1 MPKIIELTFELNIN
15 KVSCP
20 GVWLCQDGQVS
31 LTVFALGSSYE
42 TCMLPPVFPLMF
54 KDVFYFRKRFQ
65 AACTLS
71 NIFCLL
77 KDETVYCELIQWG
90 GDCRNDRCTVLA
102 QYLGALNDVLF
113 PPDLCSN
120 EGVDLLMRRSKGFP
134 GILAP
139 KIEISTKVRLDEVF
153 DALCTVPNRTP
164 RVKPCGCRKADHEV
178 RQHSRRR
185 PHSAG
190 SCCSDKPEPPAP
202 KCGLAG
208 CGPATTACH
217 AQVSRSRSRTSLSD
231 KQKERCRECNNNYQ
245 VYNVATPNV
254 ETTWQAAAKKS
265 SSEDLSKYDCDLRT
279 SQDRLSVKSSPNKVL
294 LESRFIEPEPC
305 ECHQEPLYD
314 FKKPHKKI
322 AACTCEICKR
332 YYELFHQD
340 SVS

>member
-1 MPKIIELTFELNIN
+1 MPKIIELTFELIIN
-15 KVSCP
+15 RVSCP

-42 TCMLPPVFPLMF
+42 TCMLPPIFPLMF

-65 AACTLS
+65 ASCTLS

-90 GDCRNDRCTVLA
+90 GDCRNDRCTILA

-120 EGVDLLMRRSKGFP
+120 EGVDLLMRRCRGFP

-139 KIEISTKVRLDEVF
+139 KIEISTKVRLDEVY
-153 DALCTVPNRTP
+153 DGVTAAPT
-164 RVKPCGCRKADHEV
+164 RVARLNPCGCRKPEHDVSRQKQVCHTPV
-178 RQHSRRR
+178 FHRRQHARRR

-190 SCCSDKPEPPAP
+190 SCCLPEPSTL
-202 KCGLAG
+202 CG
-208 CGPATTACH
+208 GPTTACH
-217 AQVSRSRSRTSLSD
+217 ANVSRSRSRISLSEKHKD
-231 KQKERCRECNNNYQ
+231 QCHNYH
-245 VYNVATPNV
+245 VYNVVTPKV
-254 ETTWQAAAKKS
+254 ETSWQAAAKKC
-265 SSEDLSKYDCDLRT
+265 SSEDFSRCNCDLRT
-279 SQDRLSVKSSPNKVL
+279 SQDRVSDNSMSNKVL
-294 LESRFIEPEPC
+294 LESRFIEPEP
-305 ECHQEPLYD
+305 CHQEPLYD

-322 AACTCEICKR
+322 APCTCEICKR